1 MCMYCT
7 NICHPCT
14 DLLNVKTIWL
24 LFHFHLPNFVQ
35 NLSYSPLELEI
46 CKNRNPAQHRAAQP
60 RQHTA
65 ESPTHTFQLGTHMYL
80 FHWYLTSIQ
89 IKDNSGDFLGGPVV
103 KNPLPS
109 STTNTGLIPGR
120 GTRSREWQPSH
131 SLAAWNMEEEPGG
144 LQSMG
149 LNKVWYNWATE
160 HEWIDGK
167 LRFPHAMRQLS
178 LPATTTEPSHHN

>member
-1 MCMYCT
+1 MHVLYQQLHAFT
-7 NICHPCT
+7 DFLNIE
-14 DLLNVKTIWL
+14 TIWL

-35 NLSYSPLELEI
+35 NLSYSPLQLEI

-60 RQHTA
+60 RRHTT
-65 ESPTHTFQLGTHMYL
+65 ESPIHTFQLGTHMHL

-89 IKDNSGDFLGGPVV
+89 IKDNSGDFPGGPVI

-109 STTNTGLIPGR
+109 SSTNTGLILGR
-120 GTRSREWQPSH
+120 GTRGREWQPAH
-131 SLAAWNMEEEPGG
+131 SLAAQNMDRGAWWATVH
-144 LQSMG
+144 G
-149 LNKVWYNWATE
+149 LNKVWHNWATE